1 MKKLIAVSILATLM
15 TTAAYAEEQ
24 KKLSPQA
31 AQAQAKAM
39 QGDVTG
45 SIRTLSRTDSNDVVV
60 NGVVVGRDPDPNIR
74 FQLGRDLPTSA
85 P

>member
-1 MKKLIAVSILATLM
+1 MKKLIVGFILTTLV
-15 TTAAYAEEQ
+15 TAAAFAEEQ

-31 AQAQAKAM
+31 AKAQAAAM

-45 SIRTLSRTDSNDVVV
+45 SIRTLAGTDSNDVVV
-60 NGVVVGRDPDPNIR
+60 DGKVVGRDPDPNIR
-74 FQLGRDLPTSA
+74 AMLRRDLPTNA

>member
-1 MKKLIAVSILATLM
+1 MKKLIVGFILTTLV
-15 TTAAYAEEQ
+15 TTGAFAEEQ

-31 AQAQAKAM
+31 AKAQAAAM

-45 SIRTLSRTDSNDVVV
+45 SIRTLPVDSDTVVV
-60 NGVVVGRDPDPNIR
+60 DGKVVGRDPDPNIR
-74 FQLGRDLPTSA
+74 AMLRRDLPTNA